1 MAAVRSYSPIE
12 GVAAEFW
19 YSRDGGRVPMR
30 GVCER
35 RTNFVWVLLAG
46 GLLLSG
52 ATVFERDTLY
62 NHLVVTDETGVRTLY
77 FNRYPQTRM
86 SLHDPGRGHFEYVD
100 YVPVGFALKGR
111 VKKVLLMGL
120 GGGSIPRMLLRQ
132 YPEVTVHTVEI
143 DPWVV
148 RVARDYFWVT
158 ESEKH
163 RIIVQDARQFLR
175 QTKERYDFVIV
186 DAYHADYYGSY
197 IPYHLAT
204 KEFFALIRER
214 LEPGGVVMYNVI
226 GTITGWQNQVVRALY
241 KTMGTEFPAVYVIP
255 MPSIQNVEVFGVRDG
270 ERLSVPALVQ
280 GARERLRKGDLKD
293 ASVLTRLA
301 QIVQQPILTNDVPL
315 LTDDYAPVETLGFRW
330 GKK

>member
-1 MAAVRSYSPIE
+1 MKGWCRPRRFAVLTLMTAA
-12 GVAAEFW
+12 A
-19 YSRDGGRVPMR
+19 
-30 GVCER
+30 
-35 RTNFVWVLLAG
+35 
-46 GLLLSG
+46 LSATG
-52 ATVFERDTLY
+52 ATIFERDTLY
-62 NHLVVTDETGVRTLY
+62 NHLVVMDELNMRTLY

-86 SLHDPGRGHFEYVD
+86 NLQDPARGHFEYVD
-100 YVPVGFALKGR
+100 YVPVAFALKER

-120 GGGSIPRMLLRQ
+120 GGGSIPRLLLRQ

-148 RVARDYFWVT
+148 RVARDYFGVT
-158 ESEKH
+158 ESDKH

-175 QTKERYDFVIV
+175 QTKEKYDLIIA

-204 KEFFALIRER
+204 KEFFALIKEH

-226 GTITGWQNQVVRALY
+226 GTLAGWQNEVVRSLY
-241 KTMGTEFPAVYVIP
+241 KTMASELTAVYVIP
-255 MPSIQNVEVFGVRDG
+255 MANIYNVEIFGVKDA
-270 ERLSVPALVQ
+270 EPVPPQALIEKT
-280 GARERLRKGDLKD
+280 RERIQKGELKD
-293 ASVLTRLA
+293 PLLLMRLG
-301 QIVQQPILTNDVPL
+301 QIVTQPIVTNNVPL